1 MPIECS
7 VEIAKLTTNVLKEL
21 DNVVMGHAFDSQNC
35 LGRLADELIY
45 QSDLAHRLS
54 STTRCDS
61 YFPINAK
68 RMASLRDSTLTK
80 DSRVN
85 KLPDMSRFLRVDLIV
100 PFSVKFVGF

>member
-35 LGRLADELIY
+35 LGRLADERIY

-68 RMASLRDSTLTK
+68 RKPVTIEIHVTHRKALS
-80 DSRVN
+80 
-85 KLPDMSRFLRVDLIV
+85 KLAI
-100 PFSVKFVGF
+100 GFMCGRLKAH

>member
-35 LGRLADELIY
+35 LRRLADERIY

-61 YFPINAK
+61 CLPI
-68 RMASLRDSTLTK
+68 DSN
-80 DSRVN
+80 V
-85 KLPDMSRFLRVDLIV
+85 
-100 PFSVKFVGF
+100 FVSI